1 MVDAQRNVIISLKLQ
16 GDPKNQTIAREIAG
30 QAQFAADA
38 AGAVYRANMK
48 QFETAEAGKTKVV
61 KDEAQKRIDQY
72 AREME
77 EYDKRR
83 KAFKKKYEEAE
94 KVRMESSQR
103 ANEAAVIAVQGMA
116 DMVEGAA
123 KIGLVSEDNLQVF
136 MRQYVVVQEGI
147 RVFKGM
153 TDVWWKGREALIAL
167 SSATKAQAAANE
179 ILAASNVKAAG
190 TQSVGAASAGVTG
203 GGALAGGTAL
213 GGAAIVGK
221 VAAVAAVA
229 VAAGLALH
237 DSLKTM
243 AGLFVDLGEDSG
255 RATDAMLSQRKAYDE
270 ATEAIKRTTKA
281 EKERTELEQERDAYT
296 QKINDQIDLEG
307 QLRQSGYRSEEAQA
321 ISGLDY
327 RGNFASGGE
336 TSLQQAERLR
346 RNAMMEARAADTDVV
361 ANDQMRRDRAS
372 ENKFQ
377 ADQLTLDILKRH
389 EDAYRNLYEADK
401 NRLAVIRS
409 QNKALEDQLK
419 SEKEKLSTL
428 QESKRTEEQSL
439 KSKLGQ
445 YNPGLRDRAIEVA
458 EKIKSGGKLDRRDVM
473 IMQEAGVGQEYID
486 QYYSSQAENV
496 QGVDTF
502 TDVFGSKKLKK
513 DLSDTQQ
520 NVNQQTAQLA
530 QGDQQEM
537 QAAQDLNE
545 TSKLLQQSTEARIA
559 QEAEMKLY
567 WKESIAAM
575 HNNVKAIQE
584 ASGNA
589 LDAIHQQGMA
599 TINAFVEMQKA
610 IVQEQEDLR
619 KQIQQDKLKQNGYQ
633 NP

>member
-1 MVDAQRNVIISLKLQ
+1 MVDAQRNVIISLQLQ
-16 GDPKNQTIAREIAG
+16 GDPKNQTIARDVAG

-38 AGAVYRANMK
+38 AAAVYRSGMK
-48 QFETAEAGKTKVV
+48 QFEDTEAGKTKVV
-61 KDEAQKRIDQY
+61 KDESQKRIEQY
-72 AREME
+72 AREMDE
-77 EYDKRR
+77 FEKRR
-83 KAFKKKYEEAE
+83 KAFSKRYEELE
-94 KVRMESSQR
+94 KKRTDSTQK
-103 ANEAAVIAVQGMA
+103 ANEAAVVAVQGMA

-123 KIGLVSEDNLQVF
+123 KLGLISEESF
-136 MRQYVVVQEGI
+136 EKYAKSSEIIQEGI
-147 RVFKGM
+147 RVFKGA
-153 TDVWWKGREALIAL
+153 TDVWLKGREALIAL

-179 ILAASNVKAAG
+179 ILSTSNMKVAG
-190 TQSVGAASAGVTG
+190 TQSVGTAGAGAAG
-203 GGALAGGTAL
+203 GGALAGGTAI

-221 VAAVAAVA
+221 AVA
-229 VAAGLALH
+229 VGVGLATAGLALH
-237 DSLKTM
+237 DTLKTLL
-243 AGLFVDLGEDSG
+243 GVFVDLGEDSG
-255 RATDAMLSQRKAYDE
+255 RATDAAISQRKAYDE

-281 EKERTELEQERDAYT
+281 EKERTELDKERDYYT
-296 QKINDQIDLEG
+296 TKINDQIDLEG

-327 RGNFASGGE
+327 RGNFTPGGE
-336 TSLQQAERLR
+336 TTMQQAERLR
-346 RNAMMEARAADTDVV
+346 RNALAEARSVDTDVV
-361 ANDQMRRDRAS
+361 AYDQMRKNRAS
-372 ENKFQ
+372 EHKFQ
-377 ADQLTLDILKRH
+377 SDQLTLDILKRH
-389 EDAYRNLYEADK
+389 EEAYRNLYEADK

-473 IMQEAGVGQEYID
+473 IMQAAGVGQEYID
-486 QYYSSQAENV
+486 QFYSNQVENV
-496 QGVDTF
+496 QGANTF
-502 TDVFGSKKLKK
+502 TEVFGSKKLQK
-513 DLSDTQQ
+513 DLSNTQQ

-530 QGDQQEM
+530 QGQQQEM

-545 TSKLLQQSTEARIA
+545 TSNLLKRSTEARIA

-567 WKESIAAM
+567 WEASIASM
-575 HNNVKAIQE
+575 HNNVKDIQE

-599 TINAFVEMQKA
+599 TINAFVEMQNA
-610 IVQEQEDLR
+610 IVQEQEELR
-619 KQIQQDKLKQNGYQ
+619 KQIQQDKLKQNGYK